1 MHNYK
6 RLDTILKILITISIL
21 LGVSCS
27 GGGVAVLNVSDING
41 PGTLNEHEVAD
52 YSITVERGL
61 ELGYSWTLTP
71 QSAGQLTNVTT
82 ATVTLQPNEVT
93 EDITAR
99 LTVNITGWKTEPVVV
114 IRDVTITDTNQ
125 LPNAAASADK
135 TRIGH
140 GESVQF
146 TNESTDPEGDD
157 DIILFEWDFSY
168 VEDDGFFSDSEDRDP
183 RQLYEVPGIYNV
195 QLRITDR
202 SNVTDML
209 TEPIVIEVVENY
221 APVISEVNHNRT
233 TSQVGNDNEAV
244 ELVVLFNDPAPVD
257 DEITIRWECDY
268 GYFDD
273 ETSQHPVWF
282 PPDSPVKCEIRVI
295 VTDWFGLSDSGSCNQ
310 WVTSMPTLVNGLA
323 PGNLMIPVNFET
335 VFNGSINPA
344 NWVYPNDPN
353 DGNVVFMSFWVTWC
367 STCVEGMPSV
377 LAVNDLFE
385 TNPHYRHVM
394 INEDEPVEEVFG
406 FIYDNNYEAM
416 YWALDTCALYF
427 NQINGWNGGS
437 NELPQHLLFDRD
449 GRCRWA
455 KVGPLGQLWDV
466 QPLIE
471 ELL

>member
-1 MHNYK
+1 M
-6 RLDTILKILITISIL
+6 LITIAVLFSMIT
-21 LGVSCS
+21 SCS
-27 GGGVAVLNVSDING
+27 GGGVAILKVSDING

-82 ATVTLQPNEVT
+82 TTVTLQPNEVT
-93 EDITAR
+93 EDTTAR
-99 LTVNITGWKTEPVVV
+99 ITVNITGWKTEPVVV

-125 LPNAAASADK
+125 LPNATASVDK

-146 TNESTDPEGDD
+146 SNESTDPEGDD
-157 DIILFEWDFSY
+157 DIILHEWDFSY
-168 VEDDGFFSDSEDRDP
+168 VESEGFICDSEDRDP
-183 RQLYEVPGIYNV
+183 WKQFNEPGIYNV

-202 SNVTDML
+202 SNMKDML
-209 TEPIVIEVVENY
+209 EQPIVIEVVENY
-221 APVISEVNHNRT
+221 GPVITEVSHNRT
-233 TSQVGNDNEAV
+233 TSQMGNDNEAV

-257 DEITIRWECDY
+257 DEITFRWECDY

-273 ETSQHPVWF
+273 ETSQHPLWF
-282 PPDSPVKCEIRVI
+282 PPGNPVKCEIRVT

-310 WVTSMPTLVNGLA
+310 WVTSLPTLVNGLA
-323 PGNLMIPVNFET
+323 PGNLMIPVDFAT
-335 VFNGSINPA
+335 VYMGSINPA

-385 TNPHYRHVM
+385 TNPYYRHVM
-394 INEDEPVEEVFG
+394 VNEAEPVEEVFG
-406 FIYDNNYEAM
+406 FIYGNKYEAM
-416 YWALDTCALYF
+416 YWALDADALYF
-427 NQINGWNGGS
+427 NQIKGWNAGS

-455 KVGPLGQLWDV
+455 KVGMVGQLWDI